1 MPISATAISN
11 MNSEDVIMIDIYML
25 EQLKTFA
32 ECGTLSA
39 AADILNT
46 SQPSLTRSMKR
57 MEDELG
63 VVLFTRS
70 KNHLGLTQ
78 TGKMAAQY
86 AAQLLSVTQDF
97 EGRVRA
103 YDRSLHTISVGYCA
117 PVPQSVLTPIINNTF
132 AGMTISADMTDD
144 SDFLNK
150 LKNGTYQLAVTH
162 FEPDKSVFYSKK
174 IGHEKLYIS
183 LMPGNPLSFY
193 PKVYLKDL
201 DGLTILLLSR
211 IGFWSTVHREKT
223 PNTKYL
229 LQVEDDSFREI
240 ASNSEYPVFSS
251 SYFINRGETFPDRIN
266 IPISD
271 KECSTDF
278 YLVCMLSEK
287 PKYDELFKH
296 VNENTIR

>member
-1 MPISATAISN
+1 
-11 MNSEDVIMIDIYML
+11 MIDIYML

-39 AADILNT
+39 AAEILNT

-57 MEDELG
+57 LEDELG

-132 AGMTISADMTDD
+132 AGMTISADMMDD

-150 LKNGTYQLAVTH
+150 LKNGAYQLAVTH

-296 VNENTIR
+296 VNENTIK

>member
-1 MPISATAISN
+1 
-11 MNSEDVIMIDIYML
+11 MIDIYML

-144 SDFLNK
+144 SDFLDK
-150 LKNGTYQLAVTH
+150 LRIGTYQLAVTH

-174 IGHEKLYIS
+174 IGHEQLYIS
-183 LMPGNPLSFY
+183 LTPGNPLSFY
-193 PKVYLKDL
+193 PEIHLKDL
-201 DGLTILLLSR
+201 NGLTILLLNR
-211 IGFWSTVHREKT
+211 IGFWSAVHREKT

-240 ASNSEYPVFSS
+240 ASNSQYPVFSS

-266 IPISD
+266 IPIVD

-287 PKYDELFKH
+287 PKYDELIKH

>member
-1 MPISATAISN
+1 
-11 MNSEDVIMIDIYML
+11 MIDIYML

-97 EGRVRA
+97 EERVRA

-174 IGHEKLYIS
+174 IGHEQLYIS
-183 LMPGNPLSFY
+183 LTPGNPLSFY
-193 PKVYLKDL
+193 PEIHLKDL
-201 DGLTILLLSR
+201 NGLTILLLNR
-211 IGFWSTVHREKT
+211 IGFWSAVHREKT

-240 ASNSEYPVFSS
+240 ASNSQYPVFSS

-266 IPISD
+266 IPIVD

-287 PKYDELFKH
+287 PKYDELIKH

>member
-1 MPISATAISN
+1 
-11 MNSEDVIMIDIYML
+11 MIDIYML

-86 AAQLLSVTQDF
+86 AAQLLSVTLEF

-103 YDRSLHTISVGYCA
+103 YDRSLHTIYVGYCA

-150 LKNGTYQLAVTH
+150 LQNGTYQLAVTH

-174 IGHEKLYIS
+174 IGHEQLYIS
-183 LMPGNPLSFY
+183 LTPGNPLSFY
-193 PKVYLKDL
+193 PEIHLKDL
-201 DGLTILLLSR
+201 NGLTILLLNR
-211 IGFWSTVHREKT
+211 IGFWSAVHREKT

-240 ASNSEYPVFSS
+240 ASNSQYPVFSS

-266 IPISD
+266 IPIVD

-287 PKYDELFKH
+287 PKYDELIKH

>member
-32 ECGTLSA
+32 ECGTLSV

-103 YDRSLHTISVGYCA
+103 YDRSLHTIYVGYCA

-150 LKNGTYQLAVTH
+150 LQNGTYQLAVTH

-174 IGHEKLYIS
+174 IGHEQLYIS
-183 LMPGNPLSFY
+183 LTPGNPLSFY
-193 PKVYLKDL
+193 PEIHLKDL
-201 DGLTILLLSR
+201 NGLTILLLNR
-211 IGFWSTVHREKT
+211 IGFWSAVHREKT

-240 ASNSEYPVFSS
+240 ASNSQYPVFSS

-266 IPISD
+266 IPIVD

-287 PKYDELFKH
+287 PKYDELIKH

>member
-103 YDRSLHTISVGYCA
+103 YDRSLHTIYVGYCA

-150 LKNGTYQLAVTH
+150 LQNGTYQLAVTH

-174 IGHEKLYIS
+174 IGHEQLYIS
-183 LMPGNPLSFY
+183 LTPGNPLSFY
-193 PKVYLKDL
+193 PEIHLKDL
-201 DGLTILLLSR
+201 NGLTILLLNR
-211 IGFWSTVHREKT
+211 IGFWSAVHREKT

-240 ASNSEYPVFSS
+240 ASNSQYPVFSS

-266 IPISD
+266 IPIVD

-287 PKYDELFKH
+287 PKYDELIKH

>member
-1 MPISATAISN
+1 
-11 MNSEDVIMIDIYML
+11 ML

-103 YDRSLHTISVGYCA
+103 YDRSLHTIYVGYCA

-150 LKNGTYQLAVTH
+150 LQNGTYQLAVTH

-174 IGHEKLYIS
+174 IGHEQLYIS
-183 LMPGNPLSFY
+183 LTPGNPLSFY
-193 PKVYLKDL
+193 PEIHLKDL
-201 DGLTILLLSR
+201 NGLTILLLNR
-211 IGFWSTVHREKT
+211 IGFWSAVHREKT

-240 ASNSEYPVFSS
+240 ASNSQYPVFSS
-251 SYFINRGETFPDRIN
+251 SFFINRGETFPDRIN
-266 IPISD
+266 IPIVD

-287 PKYDELFKH
+287 PKYDELIKH

>member
-1 MPISATAISN
+1 
-11 MNSEDVIMIDIYML
+11 MIDIYML

-86 AAQLLSVTQDF
+86 AAQLLSVTLDF

-144 SDFLNK
+144 SEFLNK

-174 IGHEKLYIS
+174 IGHEQLYIS
-183 LMPGNPLSFY
+183 LTPGNPLSFY
-193 PKVYLKDL
+193 PEIHLKDL
-201 DGLTILLLSR
+201 NGLTILLLNR
-211 IGFWSTVHREKT
+211 IGFWSAVHREKT

-240 ASNSEYPVFSS
+240 ASNSQYPVFSS

-266 IPISD
+266 IPIVD

-287 PKYDELFKH
+287 PKYDELIKH

>member
-1 MPISATAISN
+1 
-11 MNSEDVIMIDIYML
+11 MIDIYML

-174 IGHEKLYIS
+174 IGHEQLYIS
-183 LMPGNPLSFY
+183 LTPGNPLSFY
-193 PKVYLKDL
+193 PEIHLKDL
-201 DGLTILLLSR
+201 NGLTILLLNR
-211 IGFWSTVHREKT
+211 IGFWSAVHREKT

-240 ASNSEYPVFSS
+240 ASNSQYPVFSS
-251 SYFINRGETFPDRIN
+251 SYFVNRGETFPDRIN
-266 IPISD
+266 IPIVD

-287 PKYDELFKH
+287 PKYDELIKH

>member
-1 MPISATAISN
+1 
-11 MNSEDVIMIDIYML
+11 ML

-86 AAQLLSVTQDF
+86 AAQLLSVTLDF

-150 LKNGTYQLAVTH
+150 LQNGTYQLAVTH

-174 IGHEKLYIS
+174 IGHEQLYIS
-183 LMPGNPLSFY
+183 LTPGNPLSFY
-193 PKVYLKDL
+193 PEIHLKDL
-201 DGLTILLLSR
+201 NGLTILLLNR
-211 IGFWSTVHREKT
+211 IGFWSAVHREKT

-240 ASNSEYPVFSS
+240 ASNSQYPVFSS

-266 IPISD
+266 IPIVD

-287 PKYDELFKH
+287 PKYDELIKH

>member
-1 MPISATAISN
+1 
-11 MNSEDVIMIDIYML
+11 MIDIYML

-70 KNHLGLTQ
+70 KNHLGLTE

-162 FEPDKSVFYSKK
+162 FEPDKNDFYSKK
-174 IGHEKLYIS
+174 IGHEQLYIS
-183 LMPGNPLSFY
+183 LTPGNPLSFY
-193 PKVYLKDL
+193 PEIHLKDL
-201 DGLTILLLSR
+201 NGLTILLLNR
-211 IGFWSTVHREKT
+211 IGFWSAVHREKT

-240 ASNSEYPVFSS
+240 ASNSQYPVFSS

-266 IPISD
+266 IPIVD

-287 PKYDELFKH
+287 PKYDEFIKH

>member
-70 KNHLGLTQ
+70 KNHLGLTE

-174 IGHEKLYIS
+174 IGHEQLYIS
-183 LMPGNPLSFY
+183 LTSGNPLSFY
-193 PKVYLKDL
+193 PEIHLKDL
-201 DGLTILLLSR
+201 NGLTILLLNR
-211 IGFWSTVHREKT
+211 IGFWSAVHREKT

-240 ASNSEYPVFSS
+240 ASNSQYPVFSS

-266 IPISD
+266 IPIVD

-287 PKYDELFKH
+287 PKYDELIKH

>member
-1 MPISATAISN
+1 
-11 MNSEDVIMIDIYML
+11 ML

-78 TGKMAAQY
+78 TGKMAAEY
-86 AAQLLSVTQDF
+86 AAQLLSVTLDF

-174 IGHEKLYIS
+174 IGHEQLYIS
-183 LMPGNPLSFY
+183 LTPGNPLSFY
-193 PKVYLKDL
+193 PEIHLKDL

-211 IGFWSTVHREKT
+211 IGFWSAVHREKT

-240 ASNSEYPVFSS
+240 ASNSKYPVFSS

-287 PKYDELFKH
+287 PKYDKLFKH
-296 VNENTIR
+296 VNENTIK

>member
-1 MPISATAISN
+1 
-11 MNSEDVIMIDIYML
+11 MIDIYML

-86 AAQLLSVTQDF
+86 AAQLLSVTLDF

-103 YDRSLHTISVGYCA
+103 YDRSLHTIYVGYCA

-174 IGHEKLYIS
+174 IGHEQLYIS
-183 LMPGNPLSFY
+183 LTPGNPLSFY
-193 PKVYLKDL
+193 PEIHLKDL
-201 DGLTILLLSR
+201 NGLTILLLNR
-211 IGFWSTVHREKT
+211 IGFWSAVHREKT

-240 ASNSEYPVFSS
+240 ASNSQYPVFSS
-251 SYFINRGETFPDRIN
+251 SYFINRGETFPNRIN
-266 IPISD
+266 IPIVD

-287 PKYDELFKH
+287 PKYDELIKH

>member
-1 MPISATAISN
+1 
-11 MNSEDVIMIDIYML
+11 MIDIYML

-86 AAQLLSVTQDF
+86 AAQLLSVTLDF

-174 IGHEKLYIS
+174 IGHEQLYIS
-183 LMPGNPLSFY
+183 LTPGNPLSFY
-193 PKVYLKDL
+193 PEIHLKDL
-201 DGLTILLLSR
+201 NGLTILLLSR

-240 ASNSEYPVFSS
+240 ASNSQYPFFSS

-266 IPISD
+266 IPIVD

-287 PKYDELFKH
+287 PKYDELIKH

>member
-86 AAQLLSVTQDF
+86 AAQLLSVTLDF

-103 YDRSLHTISVGYCA
+103 YDRSLHTIYVGYCA

-150 LKNGTYQLAVTH
+150 LQNGTYQLAVTH

-174 IGHEKLYIS
+174 IGHEQLYIS
-183 LMPGNPLSFY
+183 LTPGNPLSFY
-193 PKVYLKDL
+193 PEIHLKDL
-201 DGLTILLLSR
+201 NGLTILLLNR
-211 IGFWSTVHREKT
+211 IGFWSAVHREKT

-240 ASNSEYPVFSS
+240 ASNSQYPVFSS

-266 IPISD
+266 IPIVD

-287 PKYDELFKH
+287 PKYDELIKH

>member
-39 AADILNT
+39 AAEILNT

-57 MEDELG
+57 LEDELG

-132 AGMTISADMTDD
+132 AGMTISADMMDD

-150 LKNGTYQLAVTH
+150 LKNGAYQLAVTH

-296 VNENTIR
+296 VNENTIK

>member
-1 MPISATAISN
+1 
-11 MNSEDVIMIDIYML
+11 MIDIYML

-86 AAQLLSVTQDF
+86 AAQLLSVTLDF

-103 YDRSLHTISVGYCA
+103 YDRSLHTIYVGYCA

-150 LKNGTYQLAVTH
+150 LQNGTYQLAVTH

-174 IGHEKLYIS
+174 IGHEQLYIS
-183 LMPGNPLSFY
+183 LTPGNPLSFY
-193 PKVYLKDL
+193 PEIHLKDL
-201 DGLTILLLSR
+201 NGLTILLLNR
-211 IGFWSTVHREKT
+211 IGFWSAVHREKT

-240 ASNSEYPVFSS
+240 ASNSQYPVFSS
-251 SYFINRGETFPDRIN
+251 SYFINRGETFPNRIN
-266 IPISD
+266 IPIVD

-287 PKYDELFKH
+287 PKYDELIKH

>member
-1 MPISATAISN
+1 
-11 MNSEDVIMIDIYML
+11 MIDIYML

-86 AAQLLSVTQDF
+86 AAQLLSVTLDF

-103 YDRSLHTISVGYCA
+103 YDRSLHTIYVGYCA

-174 IGHEKLYIS
+174 IGHEQLYIS
-183 LMPGNPLSFY
+183 LTPGNPLSFY
-193 PKVYLKDL
+193 PEIHLKDL
-201 DGLTILLLSR
+201 NGLTILLLNR
-211 IGFWSTVHREKT
+211 IGSWSAVHREKT

-240 ASNSEYPVFSS
+240 ASNSQYPFFSS
-251 SYFINRGETFPDRIN
+251 SYFINRGETFPNRIN
-266 IPISD
+266 IPIVD

-287 PKYDELFKH
+287 PKYDELIKH

>member
-1 MPISATAISN
+1 
-11 MNSEDVIMIDIYML
+11 MIDIYML

-39 AADILNT
+39 AAEILNT

-57 MEDELG
+57 LEDELG

-70 KNHLGLTQ
+70 KNHLGLTE

-174 IGHEKLYIS
+174 IGHEQLYIS
-183 LMPGNPLSFY
+183 LTPGNPLSFY
-193 PKVYLKDL
+193 PEIHLKDL
-201 DGLTILLLSR
+201 NGLTILLLNR
-211 IGFWSTVHREKT
+211 IGFWSAVHREKT

-240 ASNSEYPVFSS
+240 ASNSQYPVFSS

-266 IPISD
+266 IPIVD

-287 PKYDELFKH
+287 PKYDELIKH

>member
-1 MPISATAISN
+1 
-11 MNSEDVIMIDIYML
+11 MIDIYML

-86 AAQLLSVTQDF
+86 AAQLLSVTLDF

-103 YDRSLHTISVGYCA
+103 YDRSLHTIYVGYCA

-150 LKNGTYQLAVTH
+150 LQNGTYQLAVTH

-174 IGHEKLYIS
+174 IGHEQLYIS
-183 LMPGNPLSFY
+183 LTPGNPLSFY
-193 PKVYLKDL
+193 PEIHLKDL
-201 DGLTILLLSR
+201 NGLTILLLNR
-211 IGFWSTVHREKT
+211 IGFWSAVHREKT

-240 ASNSEYPVFSS
+240 ASNSQYPVFSS

-266 IPISD
+266 IPIVD

-278 YLVCMLSEK
+278 YLVCMLAEK
-287 PKYDELFKH
+287 PKYDELIKH

>member
-1 MPISATAISN
+1 
-11 MNSEDVIMIDIYML
+11 MIDIYML

-86 AAQLLSVTQDF
+86 AAQLLSVTLDF

-103 YDRSLHTISVGYCA
+103 YDRSLHTIYVGYCA

-174 IGHEKLYIS
+174 IGHEQLYIS
-183 LMPGNPLSFY
+183 LTPGNPLSFY
-193 PKVYLKDL
+193 PEIHLKDL
-201 DGLTILLLSR
+201 NGLTILLLNR
-211 IGFWSTVHREKT
+211 IGFWSAVHREKT

-240 ASNSEYPVFSS
+240 ASNSQYPFFSP
-251 SYFINRGETFPDRIN
+251 SYFINRGETFPNRIN
-266 IPISD
+266 IPIVD

-287 PKYDELFKH
+287 PKYDELIKH

>member
-103 YDRSLHTISVGYCA
+103 YDRSLHTIYVGYCA

-150 LKNGTYQLAVTH
+150 LQNGTYQLAVTH

-174 IGHEKLYIS
+174 IGHEQLYIS
-183 LMPGNPLSFY
+183 LTPGNPLSFY
-193 PKVYLKDL
+193 PEIHLKDL
-201 DGLTILLLSR
+201 NGLTILLLNR
-211 IGFWSTVHREKT
+211 IGFWSAVHREKT

-240 ASNSEYPVFSS
+240 ASNSQYPVFSS
-251 SYFINRGETFPDRIN
+251 SFFINRGETFPDRIN
-266 IPISD
+266 IPIVD

-287 PKYDELFKH
+287 PKYDELIKH

>member
-1 MPISATAISN
+1 
-11 MNSEDVIMIDIYML
+11 MIDIYML

-103 YDRSLHTISVGYCA
+103 YDRSLHTIYVGYCA

-150 LKNGTYQLAVTH
+150 LQNGTYQLAVTH

-174 IGHEKLYIS
+174 IGHEQLYIS
-183 LMPGNPLSFY
+183 LTPGNPLSFY
-193 PKVYLKDL
+193 PEIHLKDL
-201 DGLTILLLSR
+201 NGLTILLLNR
-211 IGFWSTVHREKT
+211 IGFWSAVHREKT

-240 ASNSEYPVFSS
+240 ASNSQYPVFSS
-251 SYFINRGETFPDRIN
+251 SFFINRGETFPDRIN
-266 IPISD
+266 IPIVD

-287 PKYDELFKH
+287 PKYDELIKH

>member
-1 MPISATAISN
+1 
-11 MNSEDVIMIDIYML
+11 MIDIYML

-86 AAQLLSVTQDF
+86 AAQLLSATLDF

-103 YDRSLHTISVGYCA
+103 YDRSLHTIYVGYCA

-174 IGHEKLYIS
+174 IGHEQLYIS
-183 LMPGNPLSFY
+183 LTPGNPLSFY
-193 PKVYLKDL
+193 PEIHLKDL
-201 DGLTILLLSR
+201 NGLTILLLNR
-211 IGFWSTVHREKT
+211 IGFWSAVHREKT

-240 ASNSEYPVFSS
+240 ASNSQYPFFSS
-251 SYFINRGETFPDRIN
+251 SYFINRGETFPNRIN
-266 IPISD
+266 IPIVD
-271 KECSTDF
+271 KDCSTDF

-287 PKYDELFKH
+287 PKYDELIKH

>member
-1 MPISATAISN
+1 
-11 MNSEDVIMIDIYML
+11 MIDIYML

-103 YDRSLHTISVGYCA
+103 YDRSLHTIYVGYCA

-150 LKNGTYQLAVTH
+150 LQNGTYQLAVTH

-174 IGHEKLYIS
+174 IGHEQLYIS
-183 LMPGNPLSFY
+183 LTPGNPLSFY
-193 PKVYLKDL
+193 PEIHLKDL
-201 DGLTILLLSR
+201 NGLTILLLNR
-211 IGFWSTVHREKT
+211 IGFWSAVHREKT

-240 ASNSEYPVFSS
+240 ASNSQYPVFSS

-266 IPISD
+266 IPIVD

-287 PKYDELFKH
+287 PKYDELIKH

>member
-1 MPISATAISN
+1 
-11 MNSEDVIMIDIYML
+11 MIDIYML

-86 AAQLLSVTQDF
+86 AAQLLSVTLDF

-103 YDRSLHTISVGYCA
+103 YDRSLHTIYVGYCA

-150 LKNGTYQLAVTH
+150 LQNGTYQLAVTH

-174 IGHEKLYIS
+174 IGHEQLYIS
-183 LMPGNPLSFY
+183 LTPGNPLSFY
-193 PKVYLKDL
+193 PEIHLKDL
-201 DGLTILLLSR
+201 NGLTILLLNR
-211 IGFWSTVHREKT
+211 IGFWSAVHREKT

-240 ASNSEYPVFSS
+240 ASNSQYPVFSS

-266 IPISD
+266 IPIVD

-287 PKYDELFKH
+287 PKYDELIKH